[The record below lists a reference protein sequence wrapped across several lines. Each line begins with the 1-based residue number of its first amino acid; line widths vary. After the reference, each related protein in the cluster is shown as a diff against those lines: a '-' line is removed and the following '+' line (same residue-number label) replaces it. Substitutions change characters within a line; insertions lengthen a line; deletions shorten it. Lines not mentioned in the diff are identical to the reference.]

1 MTIRNTVDAVLALT
15 GIPTSHQQAFQEVAN
30 AQNCIIMSRAVGT
43 ACTQLIEEGY
53 SSKGFH
59 VKAKSC
65 NWGPM
70 SGFVLEDPNLT
81 KRGPNEVDKQS
92 HDLHHAFDDWNAKAT
107 RLYISEA
114 RRAALESQGVI
125 VRANGGNSS
134 NQIVWGK
141 QYPGGGTGDNASKAL
156 RSMKFLLKK
165 TDGNTLRN
173 APAQVMWAVCYMNPQ
188 EAVHTGSIKD
198 NGAVYAMVNPKGLG
212 GRGAGGVRMAITG
225 DYDLFSLCVR
235 RDLYRPQTKDEAEDD
250 IRGLDDRMVG
260 VRKLERN
267 IKKKKQDVGEDIHQ
281 GNMSIRHSIIRAAL
295 NDAFSRKG
303 YTGGAMVHH
312 SDEAGRP
319 FIDDVDMPVF
329 AVVPNQVN
337 PYGLENLEDLREFWT
352 DWVRYGGYVPFLN
365 PNWMSWLAFGKTG
378 TGGQENKNYG
388 KSIFASIRKG
398 RKL

>member
-1 MTIRNTVDAVLALT
+1 MTVKNTFADVLELT
-15 GIPTSHQQAFQEVAN
+15 GIPISHQQGFQDVAN
-30 AQNCIIMSRAVGT
+30 SQNCIIMSRAVGG

-81 KRGPNEVDKQS
+81 KRGPSEVEKQE
-92 HDLHHAFDDWNAKAT
+92 HDLEHAFKDWNAKAT
-107 RLYISEA
+107 PLYISEA
-114 RRAALESQGVI
+114 RRANLERSGVI
-125 VRANGGNSS
+125 IRATGGNSK

-141 QYPGGGTGDNASKAL
+141 QYPGGGTGDSASKAL
-156 RSMKFLLKK
+156 RSMKFLLKYTEGGK
-165 TDGNTLRN
+165 LRN
-173 APAQVMWAVCYMNPQ
+173 PPSPNMWAVRYMNPD

-198 NGAVYAMVNPKGLG
+198 NGAVYAMVNPSGLG

-235 RDLYRPQTKDEAEDD
+235 SDLYRPGGSDRQ
-250 IRGLDDRMVG
+250 GLDARMVS
-260 VRKLERN
+260 VRQLEKN
-267 IKKKKQDVGEDIHQ
+267 IKAKRRDVGEDIHQ
-281 GNMSIRHSIIRAAL
+281 GNMTIRHSIIRTEL
-295 NDAFSRKG
+295 NDAFVRRG

-329 AVVPNQVN
+329 AVVPQQPR

-352 DWVRYGGYVPFLN
+352 DWVRTGQYVPFLN
-365 PNWMSWLAFGKTG
+365 PNWMTWLVFGKTDSR
-378 TGGQENKNYG
+378 TGKDVNFG
-388 KSIFASIRKG
+388 KAIFADIRK
-398 RKL
+398 RRVD

>member
-1 MTIRNTVDAVLALT
+1 MTIKNTVNDVLELT
-15 GIPTSHQQAFQEVAN
+15 GIPISHQQAFQEVAN
-30 AQNCIIMSRAVGT
+30 AQGCIIMSRAVGT

-81 KRGPNEVDKQS
+81 KRGPDEVGKQT
-92 HDLHHAFDDWNAKAT
+92 HDLEHAFEDWNAKAT
-107 RLYISEA
+107 PLYISEA
-114 RRAALESQGVI
+114 RRGALERQGVI

-165 TDGNTLRN
+165 TDGNALRN
-173 APAQVMWAVCYMNPQ
+173 APAQIMWAVRYMNPQ
-188 EAVHTGSIKD
+188 EAVHAGSIKD

-212 GRGAGGVRMAITG
+212 GRGSGGVRAAITG

-235 RDLYRPQTKDEAEDD
+235 RDIYRPQSAKQAKTNTP
-250 IRGLDDRMVG
+250 GLDDRMVG
-260 VRKLERN
+260 VRTLEAN
-267 IKKKKQDVGEDIHQ
+267 IKKKLQDVGEDVHQ
-281 GNMSIRHSIIRAAL
+281 GNMTIRHSIIRSAL
-295 NDAFSRKG
+295 NDAFARKG
-303 YTGGAMVHH
+303 YSGGAMVHH

-329 AVVPNQVN
+329 AVVPHKAN
-337 PYGLENLEDLREFWT
+337 PYGLENLEDLREFWAGT
-352 DWVRYGGYVPFLN
+352 VRNGDYVPFLN

-378 TGGQENKNYG
+378 TGGQKDQNFG
-388 KSIFASIRKG
+388 KDIFAAIRKN
-398 RKL
+398 RID